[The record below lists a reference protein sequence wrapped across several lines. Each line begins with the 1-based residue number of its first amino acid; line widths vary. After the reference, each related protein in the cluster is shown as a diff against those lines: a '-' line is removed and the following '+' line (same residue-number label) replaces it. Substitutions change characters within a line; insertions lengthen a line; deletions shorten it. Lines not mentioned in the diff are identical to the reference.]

1 MPSDVDWR
9 LTQFKNSVSLVLEEL
24 LKELARTGA
33 ISDTEFSARL
43 ETVAKQIEVDWKDD
57 DEMLRHWD
65 IGLIRSVAHR
75 LKPDYPSS
83 IVENPEPPKPDNENP

>member
-33 ISDTEFSARL
+33 ISNTEFPAKL
-43 ETVAKQIEVDWKDD
+43 ETLAKQIEVEWKD
-57 DEMLRHWD
+57 EIRHWD
-65 IGLIRSVAHR
+65 VGMIRNLAHR

-83 IVENPEPPKPDNENP
+83 IVENPEPPNPDNENP